1 MTELVEVELNADGR
15 GTVKI
20 DGKEL
25 NGVTGFELIATP
37 NALARVTLTLIAE
50 RVRIKAA
57 ADVRRLEWKPEG
69 EDNG

>member
-1 MTELVEVELNADGR
+1 MIELIEVELNAEGR

-25 NGVTGFELIATP
+25 KGVTGFEFIATP

-50 RVRIKAA
+50 RVRIKAP
-57 ADVRRLEWKPEG
+57 ADVRRLEWEPEP
-69 EDNG
+69 EP